1 MNYFSIK
8 NASHDPGEYEHEIF
22 SFNSNETEIK
32 GMNFH
37 NKMQKSNKA
46 GCCMPSSYD
55 KLVRLSC

>member
-22 SFNSNETEIK
+22 SSNSNETEIK

-37 NKMQKSNKA
+37 NKMQKS
-46 GCCMPSSYD
+46 S
-55 KLVRLSC
+55 KLGAVYPRVMTN